1 MYVLRNSFERMKK
14 KNYLSTFYF
23 FKTIVQNL
31 DHCTNKLALLK
42 SKTLFVT
49 FLYDLKQPFQL
60 FCFAGN
66 FYSDVAEAS
75 KFSNSFGNKTK
86 VSSAQNESH

>member
-14 KNYLSTFYF
+14 KYLLTFYF
-23 FKTIVQNL
+23 FKTIAQNL
-31 DHCTNKLALLK
+31 DHCTNELALLK
-42 SKTLFVT
+42 IKTLFVT
-49 FLYDLKQPFQL
+49 FLCDLKQPFQL

-86 VSSAQNESH
+86 VPSA